1 MEAGMEI
8 VVYQYHHHLLLRH
21 LLLLRHHLLPLEHHG
36 AGLMQACGTIPM
48 EILTVLQASHLLTM
62 ALLSVLK
69 VVLQEVDIIMLVVES
84 NILVHKP

>member
-1 MEAGMEI
+1 MEI
-8 VVYQYHHHLLLRH
+8 VVHHHHHLLLRH
-21 LLLLRHHLLPLEHHG
+21 HHLQHHLLPLEHHG